1 MDLYIYWILI
11 TVFFAAFLVFFIK
24 WILLRK
30 QLKKQNVEEEIISM
44 VDEGFE
50 QGVLEDSEAEMIHNI
65 FEFGDKQTQDIM
77 TNRSNI
83 AAIDAESTLADAKD
97 MMMKLPYSRYP
108 VFINDLDHIIGI
120 IHLKD
125 IVRYTD
131 EEHDGQEIIKNCK
144 TLLRKAVFIPETKD
158 VDDLFRRMQAERI
171 QMAIVVDE
179 YGQTSGLIAMEDILE
194 EIVGNI
200 MDEYDVKDFSI
211 TETGKDSYELDG
223 LVPLEEVEEALGI
236 KFETEEYETLNGF
249 MISNLEHIPTADD
262 IGFSFVSNGFTFE
275 ILSVENHIIGKAL
288 VKRTEKTDEQVNVEE

>member
-1 MDLYIYWILI
+1 MGSAIYWIIIAVLF
-11 TVFFAAFLVFFIK
+11 VAFLVFFIK
-24 WILLRK
+24 WLLLRGEI
-30 QLKKQNVEEEIISM
+30 KKENVEEEIISM

-83 AAIDAESTLADAKD
+83 AAIDAESTLAEAKE
-97 MMMKLPYSRYP
+97 MMIKLPYSRYP

-131 EEHDGQEIIKNCK
+131 EEHDEQEIIKNCK
-144 TLLRKAVFIPETKD
+144 SLLRKAIFIPETKD

-211 TETGKDSYELDG
+211 KETGKDSYELDG
-223 LVPLEEVEEALGI
+223 LTPLEELEEVLGVT
-236 KFETEEYETLNGF
+236 FETEEYETLNGY
-249 MISNLEHIPTADD
+249 MISYLKHIPTDED
-262 IGFSFVSNGFTFE
+262 KGFSFEQKGYRFE
-275 ILSVENHIIGKAL
+275 ILSVERHIIGKAL
-288 VKRTEKTDEQVNVEE
+288 IQKIKDVNIEEI